1 MGSKGSSTQVQNT
14 NQTYTPTGTPYINQA
29 LTQAQGA
36 ASTPFQSYGGDLVA
50 GFNPQQN
57 LGISNINQY
66 AGFAQPYIQNAQNY
80 ITQGAQNPLQ
90 NISQYL
96 NPYTQNVVDAT
107 QRQFD
112 AGNKVQQSQLLGN
125 AASSG
130 ALGGDRQAVA
140 QAELAKNQNLTQNPL
155 IAGLYSQG
163 FNSALGAAQTQ
174 QQALM
179 NAGYGIGNLG
189 TAGQSAGLQGAGAQ
203 FGIGQSQQQ
212 TQQAGLDSAYQQFL
226 RQIGDPFQ
234 KSQFLTQATAGLAP
248 SLGGTQQG
256 QTNTTNTP
264 AQPSILGQ
272 IAGLGM
278 MAAGAYTGNPALMS
292 AGAGGLGGGSKGSAG
307 SPTSLGSGGKGSSGG
322 GKGSTVSPGNIGGT
336 GGSLGGLYAHGG
348 AVPGYSDGGPV
359 AGLGLLDHILPMS
372 KAIRAHMNGGSVSG
386 FADGGFEGGDIMADY
401 APETVSSGAQYAQAS
416 GPFQIRIG
424 GGGLYSV
431 VDIRT
436 GQVRYSGSLD
446 GARQAQAQLGRANGG
461 SVPGFA
467 DGGAPDFEG
476 VFSNFALPPPATQA
490 NRELALGIADKYDPA
505 APIVMDS
512 GVPLPRPRPIEA
524 PGLPQEDAVL
534 PPEANPTSGRG
545 FALAPP
551 QSPPGASEYAPFLRE
566 AIAAAGAPRPQAG
579 FAGSPG
585 AALMSAG
592 LGVLA
597 SGSPFPGVAIGQ
609 GGLHGMQTLEKQ
621 RASERQEADAAA
633 RQAGVKG
640 NLAYHGMTA
649 EQTAQRLIQSAKQH
663 ADTLAETARHHGA
676 SEALTKEQRDLAAMQ
691 PVTIGMTA
699 QGLDIKAIRDRKSG
713 DYRIIEPT
721 TGKLLAPGEGLPG
734 SVKVPGTYIDPSTG
748 RPITQQSA
756 DTGEG
761 VIPANAQ
768 LVSSSVPVDYTE
780 DAPYIE
786 KGMDV
791 PKPAPV
797 AGKSSAS
804 IQTDAENY
812 LQTGKLPP
820 VAKGKSPVAIQ
831 QNNYRNAVQ
840 NYGSAI
846 AQSRGI
852 TPEQTA
858 EMWRTAPGMLRFV
871 LGADGRSTVALG
883 TAVRHLDTVQ
893 ELAKAWAANDI
904 QAINRIRAVMG
915 RQFGSE
921 AATNLEASGR
931 IVGPEIIKALGVAGA
946 GTEHDRNTASEMFS
960 SARSPAQLKGAVDT
974 VQKLLGGQL
983 EGRKKQ
989 AMAAGVS
996 EEKFKSL
1003 IGDRPYEIL
1012 SNVERGHS
1020 PKPTGAL
1027 KTYKTPAEAME
1038 AVKKG
1043 ELKSGGKFLDGSG
1056 TERTVP

>member
-90 NISQYL
+90 NVSQYL

-203 FGIGQSQQQ
+203 FGVGQSQQQ

-348 AVPGYSDGGPV
+348 AVPSYSDGGPV

-372 KAIRAHMNGGSVSG
+372 KAIRAHMNGGSVG
-386 FADGGFEGGDIMADY
+386 
-401 APETVSSGAQYAQAS
+401 
-416 GPFQIRIG
+416 
-424 GGGLYSV
+424 
-431 VDIRT
+431 
-436 GQVRYSGSLD
+436 
-446 GARQAQAQLGRANGG
+446 
-461 SVPGFA
+461 GFA

-534 PPEANPTSGRG
+534 PPEANPPSGRG
-545 FALAPP
+545 FALAPT
-551 QSPPGASEYAPFLRE
+551 QSPPGGSEYAPFLRE

-840 NYGSAI
+840 NYGGAI

-1043 ELKSGGKFLDGSG
+1043 DLKSGGKFLDGSG